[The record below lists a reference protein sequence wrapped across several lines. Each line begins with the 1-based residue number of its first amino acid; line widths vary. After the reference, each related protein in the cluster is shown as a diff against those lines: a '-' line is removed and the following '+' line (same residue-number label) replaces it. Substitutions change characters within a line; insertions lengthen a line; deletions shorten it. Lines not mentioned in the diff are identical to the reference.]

1 MKGLMMSC
9 TLLTMVALPT
19 LAKQT
24 TDYEADLV
32 RSIQQHWQGDK
43 RLHGRQCSDLSV
55 SIAPNGSVVAVSG
68 GEGDASVC
76 QAARRT
82 LANLKQ
88 LPVPNAAQYER
99 YQTMLLTLQPGSR

>member
-1 MKGLMMSC
+1 MKRLMMSC
-9 TLLTMVALPT
+9 TLLTMVAFPAM
-19 LAKQT
+19 AKQS

-32 RSIQQHWQGDK
+32 QSIQQHWQGDK
-43 RLHGRQCSDLSV
+43 SLHGRQCADLSV
-55 SIAPNGSVVAVSG
+55 SIAPNGAVIAIAG

-82 LANLKQ
+82 LGHLKQ
-88 LPVPNAAQYER
+88 FPVPNQAQYER